1 MDGLRWILLVA
12 GVLVVVGV
20 LLFSRRQANKSEQ
33 RAADAADSGLDAAAS
48 AAGDRVEPVLGS
60 GGESDY
66 SASTDAQAS
75 YADRIPPLGGEQ
87 VDIEDIVPPGGGAAA
102 EPSLEPQPAADDAMD
117 DDGAVEEGIDSDLDR
132 DPANVPQKIV
142 TVRIVGNGDD
152 TFPGD
157 KLVLSLRGIG
167 MRHGRFGIFHRYDG
181 NDEQRVVFSA
191 ASLVEP
197 GSFDLENLKDQTF
210 PGISL
215 FMVLPGPIDGAEAF
229 DSMMAASRTLTQS
242 LSAELLDETGS
253 TLSIQR
259 ERYLR
264 EEIIQYQLENRLV

>member
-33 RAADAADSGLDAAAS
+33 RAADSADSGLDTAAS

-66 SASTDAQAS
+66 SASADAQAS

-102 EPSLEPQPAADDAMD
+102 EPSLEPQPAADDPMD
-117 DDGAVEEGIDSDLDR
+117 DDGAVEEGIGSDLDR
-132 DPANVPQKIV
+132 DPADVPQKIV

-242 LSAELLDETGS
+242 LNAELLDETGS